1 MAPMKSSRDEQFV
14 RRMEM
19 VALRKKAL
27 TFGQIGAK
35 FGVSGNTARVII
47 MSACNNEDP
56 HPYKQKVLNRM
67 TKLVK
72 NRINDLEI
80 ENAELRR
87 EQPSL
92 RDQFAM
98 AALSGILAS
107 VISVK
112 SEHALINETLIAEEA
127 YVIADAMMEVRNA
140 KD

>member
-56 HPYKQKVLNRM
+56 HPYKQKVLNKM

-98 AALSGILAS
+98 AALTGLLANS
-107 VISVK
+107 KLANKFVD
-112 SEHALINETLIAEEA
+112 EHGCKKGMWEHHA
-127 YVIADAMMEVRNA
+127 YAFADGMME
-140 KD
+140 

>member
-92 RDQFAM
+92 RDQFAL
-98 AALSGILAS
+98 AALT
-107 VISVK
+107 
-112 SEHALINETLIAEEA
+112 ALYGEYATVTEA
-127 YVIADAMMEVRNA
+127 ATAAYYMADAMMDARDA

>member
-107 VISVK
+107 VISDK

-127 YVIADAMMEVRNA
+127 YVIADAMMEARNA

>member
-1 MAPMKSSRDEQFV
+1 
-14 RRMEM
+14 M

-107 VISVK
+107 VISDK

-127 YVIADAMMEVRNA
+127 YVIADAMMEARDA

>member
-67 TKLVK
+67 TKLAK

-107 VISVK
+107 VISDK

-127 YVIADAMMEVRNA
+127 YVIADAMMEARNA

>member
-1 MAPMKSSRDEQFV
+1 MKSSRDEQFV

-19 VALRKKAL
+19 VVLRKKAL

-56 HPYKQKVLNRM
+56 HPYKQKVLNKM

-98 AALSGILAS
+98 AAMHVVGANTAWQKPIDSLEA
-107 VISVK
+107 
-112 SEHALINETLIAEEA
+112 ALTA
-127 YVIADAMMEVRNA
+127 YRIADAMMDARDVE
-140 KD
+140 D

>member
-107 VISVK
+107 VISDK

-127 YVIADAMMEVRNA
+127 YVIADAMMEARDA